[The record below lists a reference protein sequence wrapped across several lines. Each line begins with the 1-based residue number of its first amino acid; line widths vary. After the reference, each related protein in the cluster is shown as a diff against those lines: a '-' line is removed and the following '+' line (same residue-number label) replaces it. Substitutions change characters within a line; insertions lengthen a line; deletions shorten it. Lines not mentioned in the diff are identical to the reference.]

1 MFNHLKIGTK
11 ILLIITLVSILAISI
26 SGYIG
31 YDTAK
36 QSLTEES
43 FNKLTAVRE
52 LKANQIEAYFQ
63 QISDQVLTFSEDRM
77 IVKAMMAFKTGFQN
91 LETELDITDMSD
103 IDLKLQA
110 YYQNEYLTRLLPNLD
125 EDKVQVSVSD
135 YWPTDDNHRILQ
147 SLYISSNPQPT
158 GSKQLLD
165 FAEDISHYSKAH
177 KIYHPV
183 IRNYLEKFGYYDIFL
198 VDNNGHIV
206 YTVFKEVDYGTS
218 LLTGPYKNTHF
229 AAAFKA
235 AQASADKNFVKLVD
249 FEPYHPSYNNQAS
262 FIASPIFDGEEK
274 IGVLIFQM
282 PEDKINNIMTNNLQW
297 SKVGL
302 GMSGETY
309 LVGDDYT
316 LRNQSR
322 FLIEDRDNYFKM
334 LAQIGVSE
342 KLRTKMHNLN
352 MSIGLQKVKTL
363 GTEAALRGETGT
375 QIFSDYRG
383 VPVLS
388 SYKPLNI
395 KDVHWVIISEIDK
408 AEAFFYVYSLR
419 NQILLSLLGLV
430 VMVLVVS
437 LVFAKTLTR
446 PLNALTAKAIELSK
460 GNLNVQIEAD
470 TYGQDE
476 IGDLARSCHIMQQ
489 SLNQLVEELK
499 IHQDNLEIKVIERTK
514 ELKTASQRIKSIVA
528 NASDAIITID
538 AEKNIVLFNPASE
551 NIFGYPVDEVLGESI
566 NILLPHAARKNHD
579 EEINKFQNQSSA
591 SNKLMGKRREVYGQ
605 RKDGTLFSAEASI
618 SKMLLENKIFFTAF
632 LRDISERKQMEQQLH
647 EAFQTIKAQKERME
661 NELKIGHE
669 IQMSM
674 VPLIFPPFPNHQEF
688 DVYAILKPAREVGGD
703 FYDFFF
709 IDEDHFCLCIGDVSG
724 KGVPSAL
731 FMAVTKTLIKSRA
744 SNDLSSASI
753 LTHVN
758 DELSRENES
767 CMFVTVFLAISNIKS
782 GEMVYTNAGHNP
794 PYIKRKDGTIERLD
808 QRHGPIIGAVEGI
821 AFKESKTVLAKLDVL
836 LTYTDGVTEAMDS
849 EKHLF
854 SEDRLAK
861 NLEVNSYS
869 SVKDM
874 VNSIASSIEEFEG
887 GTEQTDDITVL
898 AIQYRGEAENT
909 RRYNLKITVSNR
921 LPEIVRANKEFN
933 EFAQQ
938 YDLPKTLS
946 RKVNLVLDELLN
958 NIISYAYQDD
968 KEHDIEIRVILLDKY
983 LTIVIVDDGIPFNPF
998 SNENLPTVDLPLEE
1012 RQIGGLGI
1020 HLVHKVMDQVY
1031 YQRRINQNE
1040 VKLVKK
1046 IKD

>member
-11 ILLIITLVSILAISI
+11 ILIIIALVSTLAISI

-31 YDTAK
+31 YDIAK

-63 QISDQVLTFSEDRM
+63 QISAQVLTFSEDRM
-77 IVKAMMAFKTGFQN
+77 IVEAMRAFTTGFQN
-91 LETELDITDMSD
+91 IETDLNIADMGE
-103 IDLKLQA
+103 IDLKLEA
-110 YYQNEYLTRLLPNLD
+110 YYQNEYLTSLLPNL
-125 EDKVQVSVSD
+125 DKVQVSVSD
-135 YWPTDDNHRILQ
+135 YWPNNNTQRILQ
-147 SLYISSNPQPT
+147 NLYISSNPQPT
-158 GSKQLLD
+158 GSKHLLD
-165 FAEDISHYSKAH
+165 FAEDISRYSKAH
-177 KIYHPV
+177 KIYHPL
-183 IRNYLEKFGYYDIFL
+183 IRNYLEKFRYYDIFL
-198 VDNNGHIV
+198 VDNNGNIV

-249 FEPYHPSYNNQAS
+249 FEAYHPSYNNQAS
-262 FIASPIFDGEEK
+262 FIASPIFDGKEK

-282 PEDKINNIMTNNLQW
+282 PEEQINNIMTNNQQW

-309 LVGDDYT
+309 IVGDDYT

-322 FLIEDRDNYFKM
+322 FLIEARDNYFEM
-334 LAQIGVSE
+334 LAEIGVSE
-342 KLRTKMHNLN
+342 NIITQINNLN
-352 MSIGLQKVKTL
+352 TSIGLQKVNTL
-363 GTEAALRGETGT
+363 GTQAAFRGETGM
-375 QIFSDYRG
+375 QIIPDYRG
-383 VPVLS
+383 ISVLS

-395 KDVHWVIISEIDK
+395 KGVNWVILSEIDK
-408 AEAFFYVYSLR
+408 SEALLYVYSLR
-419 NQILLSLLGLV
+419 NQILLWLIGLV
-430 VMVLVVS
+430 VMVLFIS

-446 PLNALTAKAIELSK
+446 PLKVLTTKAIELSK
-460 GNLNVQIEAD
+460 GNLNVQIEAEA
-470 TYGQDE
+470 YEQDE
-476 IGDLARSCHIMQQ
+476 IGDLAKSFHVMQQ
-489 SLNQLVEELK
+489 SINKLVEELK
-499 IHQDNLEIKVIERTK
+499 LHQDHLEIKVIERTK
-514 ELKTASQRIKSIVA
+514 ELKTASQRIKSIVE

-551 NIFGYPVDEVLGESI
+551 NLFGYPVDEVLGKSI
-566 NILLPHAARKNHD
+566 NILLPEAARKHHN
-579 EEINKFQNQSSA
+579 EEINKFQNDSISS
-591 SNKLMGKRREVYGQ
+591 KLMGTRREISGQ
-605 RKDGTLFSAEASI
+605 RKDGSFFSAEASI
-618 SKMLLENKIFFTAF
+618 SKMRLENKMFFTAF
-632 LRDISERKQMEQQLH
+632 IRDITERRQMEKQLH
-647 EAFQTIKAQKERME
+647 DAFQIIKAQKERME
-661 NELKIGHE
+661 NELIIGHE

-674 VPLIFPPFPNHQEF
+674 LPLIFPPFPNHQEF
-688 DVYAILKPAREVGGD
+688 DVYAVLKPAREVGGD

-709 IDEDHFCLCIGDVSG
+709 IDEEHFCICIGDVSG

-758 DELSRENES
+758 DELSRDNES

-794 PYIKRKDGTIERLD
+794 PYIKRQKGTIERLE
-808 QRHGPIIGAVEGI
+808 QRHGPIIGAMEGI
-821 AFKESKTVLAKLDVL
+821 TFKENKTHLAKRDIL

-854 SEDRLAK
+854 SEYRLAK
-861 NLEVNSYS
+861 DIEDNSYI

-874 VNSIASSIEEFEG
+874 VNSIVSSVEEFAGEA
-887 GTEQTDDITVL
+887 EQADDITVL
-898 AIQYRGEAENT
+898 AIQSRVDTENT
-909 RRYNLKITVSNR
+909 THYSINITISNR
-921 LPEIVRANKEFN
+921 LPEIAQVNKEFN
-933 EFAQQ
+933 DFAKQ
-938 YDLPKTLS
+938 YDVPKTVI
-946 RKVNLVLDELLN
+946 RKVNLVFDELIN
-958 NIISYAYQDD
+958 NIISYAYQDE
-968 KEHDIEIRVILLDKY
+968 KQHKIEIQTILFDNY
-983 LTIVIVDDGIPFNPF
+983 LTIVITDDGIPFNPF
-998 SNENLPTVDLPLEE
+998 HNENFPNVDLSLEE

-1020 HLVHKVMDQVY
+1020 HLVHNVMDQVS
-1031 YQRRINQNE
+1031 YQRRTNKNE

-1046 IKD
+1046 IN